1 MTKSDVLI
9 VGAGP
14 AGCAAATK
22 ALARGLTVTV
32 IDKFSFPRDKLC
44 GGLVTGRSVRLL
56 RELFS
61 LNPSGDLF
69 LKTNHMRLCAG
80 DRELFDKRNA
90 PTMYMT
96 MRRDFDQALLNHCI
110 QHGANFI
117 HGTASQ
123 ICGTHLK
130 LRDGREFEFEVLI
143 GADGAN
149 SVVARAALGKP
160 TRATRMGFGLEI
172 EAPRPD
178 LDDDAVELDLNAVS
192 WGYGWSFP
200 KQRSR
205 TVGVGGLHGRNPD
218 IKGLMQSYTKKM
230 APDASRISQKG
241 AFLPFG
247 DFVKNPGR
255 RQIILAGDAAGLV
268 DPITGEGIALA
279 LESGA
284 LAGDAAADAIAQRSP
299 DKSFR
304 IYRRNIAHIHRDLKY
319 ARLLRFFMF
328 AQVTKPIAES
338 AFSRSNITDMY
349 LRLINGEVSYPS
361 LAKRAIKR
369 LPSAFLR
376 RFFWS
381 GWTK

>member
-1 MTKSDVLI
+1 LSKSDVMI

-14 AGCAAATK
+14 AGCAAAAK
-22 ALARGLTVTV
+22 ALSHGLSVTI

-44 GGLVTGRSVRLL
+44 GGLVTGRSMSLL

-61 LNPSGDLF
+61 MNPADDLF

-80 DRELFDKRNA
+80 DRELFNKPNA

-96 MRRDFDQALLNHCI
+96 MRREFDQTLLNHCL
-110 QHGANFI
+110 HRGANFV
-117 HGTASQ
+117 HGTASE

-130 LRDGREFEFEVLI
+130 LRDGREFEFKVLI

-149 SVVARAALGKP
+149 SVVARIALDKP
-160 TRATRMGFGLEI
+160 TRAARMGFGLEI
-172 EAPRPD
+172 EAPRSD
-178 LDDDAVELDLNAVS
+178 IDDNAVELDLNAVS

-200 KQRSR
+200 KHQTR

-218 IKGLMQSYTKKM
+218 IKGLMQLYTKKM
-230 APDASRISQKG
+230 APDASVTSQKG

-247 DFVKNPGR
+247 DFVEHPGR
-255 RQIILAGDAAGLV
+255 YRIILAGDAAGLV

-284 LAGDAAADAIAQRSP
+284 IAGDAAADAIAQRSP
-299 DKSFR
+299 DKSYS
-304 IYRRNIAHIHRDLKY
+304 IYRRRIAHIHRDLRY

-328 AQVTKPIAES
+328 ARITKSVSENALS
-338 AFSRSNITDMY
+338 KSSITDMY
-349 LRLINGEVSYPS
+349 LGLLNGEVSYPS
-361 LAKRAIKR
+361 LTKRAIKR
-369 LPSAFLR
+369 FPAALMSAMVR
-376 RFFWS
+376 S
-381 GWTK
+381 